1 MFNTTTKN
9 KDTEGIFRKSADGIK
24 LGRVGDMLEG
34 KVATPIDFNNL
45 EKCAGRKD
53 VIFKGKVLNL
63 LKSPHGPLQA
73 GLCLARKQLCWK
85 GPESM
90 NKLNIT
96 QKNVPLQ

>member
-9 KDTEGIFRKSADGIK
+9 KDTEGIFRKFADGIK

-53 VIFKGKVLNL
+53 VIFKGKQ
-63 LKSPHGPLQA
+63 S
-73 GLCLARKQLCWK
+73 
-85 GPESM
+85 PES
-90 NKLNIT
+90 LEVT
-96 QKNVPLQ
+96 PWTTTGWALPG